1 MENLDLTVLRTLSGW
16 RRDGHPAI
24 LVTVVRTWGSSPRPI
39 GSIMALRGDGI
50 IVGSV
55 SGGCIEDDLIAR
67 YTGRDIPDA
76 LPRHGP
82 PERLHSGRTAYEDRS
97 ARTRLGHACG
107 RAGQTGR
114 WPKL

>member
-1 MENLDLTVLRTLSGW
+1 
-16 RRDGHPAI
+16 
-24 LVTVVRTWGSSPRPI
+24 
-39 GSIMALRGDGI
+39 MAMRGDGI

-82 PERLHSGRTAYEDRS
+82 PQFLQYGLTADEAHRFGLTCGGTLEVLLEFDPGADLLAKLVAALAQGKLMQRWLDL
-97 ARTRLGHACG
+97 ATG
-107 RAGQTGR
+107 RAGLRSEMQTSEIQS
-114 WPKL
+114 